1 MGGFPPPP
9 SSPNPPPPGDGYP
22 PPPPSPTPPPLGGGY
37 PPQGP
42 GGWPAPPPPG
52 GAPEPQDA
60 PPAAPFG
67 APGTYGPPP
76 GYGYGGAGA
85 EKAGFWARFAGL
97 VIDIVVTSLFYVPAY
112 IALLAGPT
120 KIESCSLDSSGN
132 IDFDG
137 SVQNGICEVP
147 TSGTIAMAVI
157 LGILG
162 FVATLVYIG
171 KLGGGRG
178 QTLGQQALGIR
189 MVDAA
194 TAQPI
199 GAGRAIGR
207 YFAMFLSAVLC
218 YLGYFW
224 MLWDPQKQTWHDKIV
239 SSVVV
244 KA

>member
-1 MGGFPPPP
+1 M
-9 SSPNPPPPGDGYP
+9 
-22 PPPPSPTPPPLGGGY
+22 
-37 PPQGP
+37 
-42 GGWPAPPPPG
+42 
-52 GAPEPQDA
+52 PQDA
-60 PPAAPFG
+60 PPPPPFG

-76 GYGYGGAGA
+76 GYGYGYGAAGA
-85 EKAGFWARFAGL
+85 EKAGFWAPFAGL
-97 VIDIVVTSLFYVPAY
+97 VIDGLVTSLFYLPAF
-112 IALLAGPT
+112 IALRVGPT
-120 KIESCSLDSSGN
+120 RIESCSLDESGN

-137 SVQNGICEVP
+137 TVANGLCEVP
-147 TSGTIAMAVI
+147 TGGTIAMAVI

-162 FVATLVYIG
+162 FVATLVYFG

-194 TAQPI
+194 TSQPI

-207 YFAMFLSAVLC
+207 YFATILSGLLC

-239 SSVVV
+239 NSVVI

>member
-1 MGGFPPPP
+1 M
-9 SSPNPPPPGDGYP
+9 
-22 PPPPSPTPPPLGGGY
+22 
-37 PPQGP
+37 
-42 GGWPAPPPPG
+42 
-52 GAPEPQDA
+52 
-60 PPAAPFG
+60 
-67 APGTYGPPP
+67 
-76 GYGYGGAGA
+76 
-85 EKAGFWARFAGL
+85 
-97 VIDIVVTSLFYVPAY
+97 ITSLFYVPAY

-137 SVQNGICEVP
+137 SVQNGLCEVP

-157 LGILG
+157 FGILG

-207 YFAMFLSAVLC
+207 YFATFLSAILC

-244 KA
+244 KT